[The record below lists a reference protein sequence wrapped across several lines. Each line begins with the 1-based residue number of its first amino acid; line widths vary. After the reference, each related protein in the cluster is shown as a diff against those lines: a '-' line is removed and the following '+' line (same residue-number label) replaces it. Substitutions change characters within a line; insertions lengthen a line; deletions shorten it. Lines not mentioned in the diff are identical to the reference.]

1 MKYLAASDALST
13 GDVVYMRAA
22 EMYLIEAEARA
33 RQGQFAPA
41 QDALF
46 TLVKN
51 RDASYVK
58 STSTGQTLID
68 EIMWNRRV
76 EFWGEGFRFTDLK
89 RLNLPM
95 TRVGIP
101 NHLIALIQVQTIPA
115 GDKQWEWLFPQDE
128 LNQNTAIVQNP
139 L

>member
-1 MKYLAASDALST
+1 M
-13 GDVVYMRAA
+13 GDVPYMRAA

-33 RQGQFAPA
+33 RQGQNLAA
-41 QDALF
+41 QTALF

-51 RDASYVK
+51 RDASYVQ
-58 STSTGQTLID
+58 STSTGATLIA

-89 RLNLPM
+89 RTNQPM
-95 TRVGIP
+95 SRVGIP
-101 NHLIALIQVQTIPA
+101 NHLAALILVSTIPA
-115 GDKQWEWLFPQDE
+115 GDVQWQFLFPQDE
-128 LNQNTAIVQNP
+128 INTNQALVQNP

>member
-1 MKYLAASDALST
+1 
-13 GDVVYMRAA
+13 MRAA

-33 RQGQFAPA
+33 RQGQDLAA
-41 QDALF
+41 QTALF

-51 RDASYVK
+51 RDASYVQ
-58 STSTGQTLID
+58 STSTGATLIA

-89 RLNLPM
+89 RTNQPM
-95 TRVGIP
+95 SRVGIP
-101 NHLIALIQVQTIPA
+101 NHLPALILVSTIPA
-115 GDKQWEWLFPQDE
+115 GDVQWQFLFPQDE
-128 LNQNTAIVQNP
+128 INTNLALVQNP